1 MVCVW
6 CSCVMCACVVRV
18 GCVCDV
24 CACLC
29 VMCALCVVHVCD
41 MCMWCVYV
49 CVCTRVLSQ
58 ICTLVQRTNANSQT
72 GQICLKISALCYIII
87 IIGGALSSALN
98 REMQFA
104 KVLTRCIYR
113 L

>member
-58 ICTLVQRTNANSQT
+58 IDPMRCGTPAEFRYDHLPELPYLV
-72 GQICLKISALCYIII
+72 
-87 IIGGALSSALN
+87 
-98 REMQFA
+98 
-104 KVLTRCIYR
+104 
-113 L
+113 